1 MLETGDLEAAA
12 TSVGMEHLMHQARR
26 VVDERPRCF
35 QLPFFRIRITMQASR
50 FLCISVCCAL
60 LAAPGCGGPA
70 AVPPQA
76 ERPETRP
83 NREATARPT
92 AESAQEPPAPKIVPV
107 EIAADGQDRAGSE
120 RLESPPPSFTEAMSQ
135 PVASKPPAPEPE
147 QIDEQ
152 RVQTLGIRKLSSK
165 HLTLY
170 TDLPLDD
177 EIRSLP
183 EAFDQAYPQWR
194 DYFHLTAPENMSP
207 RAIGRLMM
215 DDSKFRAAGLL
226 PDDLPAFVNG
236 YSRGAELWWREQP
249 SAYYRRHLMLH
260 EGTHAFMFGT
270 FGTCGP
276 PWYME
281 GIAELL
287 ATHSWTD
294 GKLKLNVFPSSREGF
309 PYWGRV
315 KIVRDSVVEGTARR
329 LEEVLAFAPGLHST
343 VEPYGWCWATAAFL
357 DGHPRYQQR
366 FRQLP
371 AELNNDEFNRR
382 MKALYADD
390 WSDLNE
396 EWQCYILDLDYGYD
410 LVRNAIEFTPGK
422 PLPAD
427 GARVTISADRGW
439 QSTGIRLEAGK
450 RYSIRASGRYQL
462 GQQPQTWWSEPN
474 GVSLRYYG
482 GRPLGV
488 LMAAVHPEPY
498 DPIAVSSLLSPSIV
512 GLGTVLAP
520 LESGTLYLRMNDS
533 PAELADNVGQ
543 AEVEIKAE

>member
-1 MLETGDLEAAA
+1 M
-12 TSVGMEHLMHQARR
+12 
-26 VVDERPRCF
+26 
-35 QLPFFRIRITMQASR
+35 
-50 FLCISVCCAL
+50 
-60 LAAPGCGGPA
+60 
-70 AVPPQA
+70 
-76 ERPETRP
+76 
-83 NREATARPT
+83 
-92 AESAQEPPAPKIVPV
+92 K
-107 EIAADGQDRAGSE
+107 
-120 RLESPPPSFTEAMSQ
+120 
-135 PVASKPPAPEPE
+135 
-147 QIDEQ
+147 
-152 RVQTLGIRKLSSK
+152 
-165 HLTLY
+165 
-170 TDLPLDD
+170 
-177 EIRSLP
+177 
-183 EAFDQAYPQWR
+183 
-194 DYFHLTAPENMSP
+194 
-207 RAIGRLMM
+207 

-226 PDDLPAFVNG
+226 PDDLPPFVNG
-236 YSRGAELWWREQP
+236 YSRGADLWWREQP

-287 ATHSWTD
+287 ATHSWTV
-294 GKLKLNVFPSSREGF
+294 GKLKLNVFPSSREEF

-315 KIVRDSVVEGTARR
+315 KIVRDSVSEGTARR

-371 AELNNDEFNRR
+371 AELKNDELNRH
-382 MKALYADD
+382 MKTLYADD

-410 LVRNAIEFTPGK
+410 LVRNAIEFAPGK

-462 GQQPQTWWSEPN
+462 GQQPQIWWSEPN

-482 GRPLGV
+482 GRPLGM
-488 LMAAVHPEPY
+488 LLAAVHPEPY
-498 DPIAVSSLLSPSIV
+498 DPIAVSSLLSPSVV

-520 LESGTLYLRMNDS
+520 LESGTLYLRINDS
-533 PAELADNVGQ
+533 PAELSDNIGE
-543 AEVEIKAE
+543 AEAEITAE